1 MPVTTVTIGWPADVP
16 EQVDRLP
23 LEAVVHRERYIEYTP
38 EMIDNIYREKESRD
52 DNLGFIAE
60 NNKKTLAQV
69 FTEVRYKKADN
80 EFFSGK
86 LLEVLKKQGFMK

>member
-1 MPVTTVTIGWPADVP
+1 MD
-16 EQVDRLP
+16 
-23 LEAVVHRERYIEYTP
+23 YTP
-38 EMIDNIYREKESRD
+38 EMIDNIYREKESRID
-52 DNLGFIAE
+52 SLGFIAE

-86 LLEVLKKQGFMK
+86 LLEVLQKQGFMK